1 MDENNNLEN
10 PNLNN
15 WNINN
20 TNNAGNSNINPQSN
34 PYDQSTEENPY
45 YNPYFQNTT
54 IGNSP
59 YFDNSNIVLN
69 NDIYSQTYMDM
80 NNSQED
86 SQFQSSTENQT
97 SMKTTEEELNNQN
110 VLPNDEEKLINQNDL
125 QNSQEQLSNQADLPN
140 TEVTSNN
147 QIANSDA
154 PLNLFDLSNSND
166 VQNNNPIENTQ
177 VNNNQDVATLNT
189 QNNST
194 FEPTQNN
201 IHINPILSQNI
212 NQSSTEQPQ
221 NLNNNQFNNNVQN
234 FVNNEFENNTQ
245 NSNNGFI
252 NQTTNSYGTDND
264 DEFKRNWMGKLYDKA
279 KYRKFSIPAFFF
291 GGLYYLYRKLYIFG
305 FIFLILS
312 CIIPIIGSSLISS
325 AAETGNAT
333 IPFIITFVLPILIN
347 IIYGF
352 IFYPI
357 YNNNIKNSL
366 NNLKNQVQSP
376 NQLLDEAKK
385 RGGTSIGFLLLGIL
399 LSSIINLIALSTII
413 MSAISNFANMFGALV
428 PQDDSNTI
436 SNTNEIPET
445 VYDTINFYNN
455 YSFEYDS
462 SVWMPVSN
470 NSLVNGT
477 YTLSYIQSIENLINV
492 GFDINQNNGRS
503 SFFTYLYNLFSSQI
517 DASTTTLELGSSS
530 FMYDNGIYYSYF
542 DLVYATSIERCYF
555 VLIPEDDI
563 FIEFILSNND
573 TVITDEV
580 NSQVLSSLSSITS
593 LNQESLN
600 SNSLYGYSA
609 NGSLISN
616 VINVND

>member
-15 WNINN
+15 GNINN

-54 IGNSP
+54 IDNSP

-69 NDIYSQTYMDM
+69 NDIYNQTYMDM
-80 NNSQED
+80 N
-86 SQFQSSTENQT
+86 
-97 SMKTTEEELNNQN
+97 
-110 VLPNDEEKLINQNDL
+110 
-125 QNSQEQLSNQADLPN
+125 NSQEQLSNQADLPN

-147 QIANSDA
+147 QISNSDA

-166 VQNNNPIENTQ
+166 AQNNNPIENTQ

-189 QNNST
+189 QNNHT

-201 IHINPILSQNI
+201 VHINPILSQNI

-221 NLNNNQFNNNVQN
+221 NLNNNQFNNNDQN

-252 NQTTNSYGTDND
+252 NQSTNSYGTDND

-291 GGLYYLYRKLYIFG
+291 GGFYYLYRKLYLIGIIFLL
-305 FIFLILS
+305 ISSIIPFLILNFLQNDFVLAVLIS
-312 CIIPIIGSSLISS
+312 LILPIIL
-325 AAETGNAT
+325 
-333 IPFIITFVLPILIN
+333 N
-347 IIYGF
+347 IVYGL
-352 IFYPI
+352 IFYPL
-357 YNNNIKNSL
+357 YNGNVSKSL
-366 NNLKNQVQSP
+366 NKYKNISKSP
-376 NQLLDEAKK
+376 EQTLEIAKQK
-385 RGGTSIGFLLLGIL
+385 GGTSALGVILGFLGDALIFTIMFMLTAAIMYK
-399 LSSIINLIALSTII
+399 SFAKIIFNQSQNKINHNNVDNNIV
-413 MSAISNFANMFGALV
+413 NDV
-428 PQDDSNTI
+428 PN
-436 SNTNEIPET
+436 
-445 VYDTINFYNN
+445 YDTYNFYNN